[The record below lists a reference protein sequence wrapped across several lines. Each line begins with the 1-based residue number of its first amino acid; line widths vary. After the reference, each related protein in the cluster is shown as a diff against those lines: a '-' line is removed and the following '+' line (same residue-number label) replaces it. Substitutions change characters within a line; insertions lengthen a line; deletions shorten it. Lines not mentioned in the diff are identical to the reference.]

1 MSGSCHTVIWPPR
14 APFSNTRCCLLFLPI
29 SHTVTLLHCHTVT
42 LYGLNR
48 SRSGLLQIMIH
59 VWPDLW
65 YTGAER
71 GDTGHRHGGRSKYH
85 HLHTTVC
92 SGSCM
97 HVGDGSRRPAAKKAV
112 ELPSLR
118 NSNAVVAFFFTTA
131 SLLLLQVSLQPS
143 LAADRPEVAIA
154 GSSLCDFFLDE
165 DGLLPE
171 WDKDS
176 KHSKRKYSKRYLKTI
191 TIHSSDLRPHGFN
204 VPLWYEDVG
213 FHHCCPHCFSHLSLP
228 PSDQPPCLQSS
239 VQLWCAL
246 PHHCRA
252 SRNPFCLLQLW

>member
-42 LYGLNR
+42 LCGLNR

-65 YTGAER
+65 YSGAER
-71 GDTGHRHGGRSKYH
+71 GDTGHRHGGRSKY

-171 WDKDS
+171 WDQDS
-176 KHSKRKYSKRYLKTI
+176 KHSRESIQKGISKL
-191 TIHSSDLRPHGFN
+191 
-204 VPLWYEDVG
+204 
-213 FHHCCPHCFSHLSLP
+213 
-228 PSDQPPCLQSS
+228 
-239 VQLWCAL
+239 
-246 PHHCRA
+246 
-252 SRNPFCLLQLW
+252 

>member
-14 APFSNTRCCLLFLPI
+14 APFRIRGVVCYFCLY
-29 SHTVTLLHCHTVT
+29 HTLVTLLHCHTVT

-48 SRSGLLQIMIH
+48 SRSGLLQITIH

-97 HVGDGSRRPAAKKAV
+97 HVGDGSRRPAARKAV

-131 SLLLLQVSLQPS
+131 SLLLREVYSPHSLQS
-143 LAADRPEVAIA
+143 V
-154 GSSLCDFFLDE
+154 
-165 DGLLPE
+165 
-171 WDKDS
+171 
-176 KHSKRKYSKRYLKTI
+176 LK
-191 TIHSSDLRPHGFN
+191 
-204 VPLWYEDVG
+204 
-213 FHHCCPHCFSHLSLP
+213 
-228 PSDQPPCLQSS
+228 
-239 VQLWCAL
+239 
-246 PHHCRA
+246 
-252 SRNPFCLLQLW
+252 